1 MIKVKFLIREKT
13 ISDKEVKIMSAKKKE
28 SKKLNVFQKL
38 SRVSREF
45 HEIHFPAREKVQE
58 EALAIVAASAAVSAV
73 IFAVDT
79 VSWQIL
85 QVLL

>member
-1 MIKVKFLIREKT
+1 
-13 ISDKEVKIMSAKKKE
+13 MSAKKKE
-28 SKKLNVFQKL
+28 SKKNLLNVFQKL
-38 SRVSREF
+38 SREF
-45 HEIHFPAREKVQE
+45 HEIHFPAQEKVQE
-58 EALAIVAASAAVSAV
+58 EALAIVFASAAVSAV

>member
-38 SRVSREF
+38 SREF

>member
-1 MIKVKFLIREKT
+1 MSELKKRNPMNLIQ
-13 ISDKEVKIMSAKKKE
+13 I
-28 SKKLNVFQKL
+28 L
-38 SRVSREF
+38 SREF
-45 HEIHFPAREKVQE
+45 REIHFPARVKVQE
-58 EALAIVAASAAVSAV
+58 ESVAIVLASAAVSAV

>member
-1 MIKVKFLIREKT
+1 MSELKKRNPMNLIQ
-13 ISDKEVKIMSAKKKE
+13 I
-28 SKKLNVFQKL
+28 L
-38 SRVSREF
+38 SREF
-45 HEIHFPAREKVQE
+45 REIHFPVREKVQE

>member
-38 SRVSREF
+38 SREF

-58 EALAIVAASAAVSAV
+58 EALAIVLASAAVSAV